1 MRFSKLLVCLAILS
15 VLSAVASAYAGD
27 KTAVTAKTKS
37 IAAFKNGLGYFVREG
52 EARLSDGWATYDGIP
67 PAALGTFWVGSN
79 KPGVTIERLVASEEE
94 VVKPV
99 PAISISEMLSAN
111 VGKDVVLQ
119 LGDKT
124 VRGKLIAA
132 PEDRKPAADQP
143 PPQNRPYGYVQPPS
157 PTPSSI
163 IVVDGADGTTVINK
177 SEIKWV
183 SFPSSANPNYDS
195 KDKVKRLRFKVN
207 GGGDKAPVT
216 IGYLQKGVTWSPAYL
231 VELIDDAKARITMQG
246 LLANDVED
254 IDGADVYF
262 VVGYPN
268 FITSDIVSPLALTQS
283 VDDFITSL
291 TTPPQRRT
299 SYDNYGGQVA
309 DYAFQRVSIMGWTST
324 VNAPMSSS
332 SFGYPAGTGMPGAPE
347 EDLFLYQVKNV
358 SLKKGE
364 RAYYTVFSA
373 ETPYEHAYE
382 WTIPDTS
389 NVQASGYVQDQRS
402 DSRPVPQDQV
412 WHVLRLTNTSPY
424 PWTTA
429 PAMSMSGG
437 RPLAD
442 DSLDYTAKGTK
453 TNLRVTVATDVKATK
468 SEVEKSRERT
478 QADPYTFSKITSDGK
493 LTVKNLKTKPITM
506 TIKRTLTGDVTTI
519 GQGGKVVKSSEGL
532 KAVNPTSELTWEV
545 KLASGEEKAVDYT
558 YVTLVRY

>member
-1 MRFSKLLVCLAILS
+1 MKMRFRKLLVLLLVVS
-15 VLSAVASAYAGD
+15 VSMAAASAYAEE
-27 KTAVTAKTKS
+27 KASVTAKTKS

-52 EARLSDGWATYDGIP
+52 EAKLSDGWATYDGVP

-94 VVKPV
+94 VIKPV
-99 PAISISEMLSAN
+99 PAISINEMLSAN
-111 VGKDVVLQ
+111 VGKDVVFQ
-119 LGDKT
+119 LGDKLI
-124 VRGKLIAA
+124 RGKLIAT
-132 PEDRKPAADQP
+132 PEDRKPVADQQQP
-143 PPQNRPYGYVQPPS
+143 NRPYGYALPP
-157 PTPSSI
+157 PTPTQSSI
-163 IVVDGADGTTVINK
+163 ILVDAAEGTMAINK

-183 SFPSSANPNYDS
+183 SFVHDSKSNYDS
-195 KDKVKRLRFKVN
+195 KEKVKRLRFKVS

-216 IGYLQKGVTWSPAYL
+216 IGYLQKGITWSPAYL

-299 SYDNYGGQVA
+299 SYDNFSGQVA
-309 DYAFQRVSIMGWTST
+309 GYAFTRMADLT
-324 VNAPMSSS
+324 VNAPLASSS
-332 SFGYPAGTGMPGAPE
+332 SFGYPAGMGMPGAPE

-382 WTIPDTS
+382 WIIPDTS
-389 NVQASGYVQDQRS
+389 NVQASGYVQDPRS
-402 DSRPVPQDQV
+402 DNRPVPQDQV

-493 LTVKNLKTKPITM
+493 LTVKNLKSKPITI
-506 TIKRTLTGDVTTI
+506 TIKRTLTGDITTI
-519 GQGGKVVKSSEGL
+519 GQGGKVVKSSEGM
-532 KAVNPTSELTWEV
+532 KAVNPTSVLTWEL
-545 KLASGEEKAVDYT
+545 KLAPGEEKAVDYT